1 MSFSFSRLSD
11 PGYFR
16 ENRMDA
22 HSDHVALD
30 GAGNS
35 LRMSLNGAWR
45 FFHALNE
52 AQVIPGFESEAY
64 DCRSWAEI
72 PVPAHIQMEGYG
84 HPQYCNT
91 QYPWDG
97 TDSTD
102 VGAVPSFFNPVA
114 CYVKYFTLPEGWR
127 EDRVIISFQGV
138 ESCVAVWL
146 NGQYVGF
153 SSDTFTPDEFELTP
167 YLKDGENKLACRV
180 YRFGVSSWLEDQDFY
195 RFSGIFRDVYL
206 QRIPRAHLTDLR
218 VRTLLDDDYRDAVLE
233 VEMKAEAPAGSR
245 AVLALMD
252 GDEEIAG
259 CAFDIENGCRK
270 AAMPVSAP
278 RKWSAEVPNLYDL
291 DILMMGPEGE
301 VCERIRQKV
310 GFRRFEMKDGLML
323 INGRRIVF
331 KGTNRHDFCAEKG
344 RAVPP
349 ETIRRDLITMKR
361 NNLNAIRTSHY
372 PNNSVL
378 YELCD
383 ELGLYVIDEC
393 NMETHGVW
401 EMLMKGKLVPGQT
414 LPGDRPAYLE
424 IMLDRVTSMLERDK
438 NHPCILIWS
447 CGNESYGGTVI
458 REMSDAFRRMD
469 DTRLVHYEG
478 VSYDGRPGC
487 DMDTTDMYSQMYTP
501 AKKVREFLKSHP
513 DKPFILCEYTHS
525 MGNSNG
531 AMHWYTQMAYEEP
544 RYQGG
549 FIWDYIDQSIR
560 GRDRYGETL
569 YRYGGDCDE
578 RPHDGNFSG
587 NGICFGNGDPTP
599 KMQEVKYN
607 YRSIEAEP
615 SREGILIRNR
625 HLFRSTKDFDCVV
638 ILEKDGEEICRAPI
652 ETDVAP
658 MSEDT
663 VPVPFALPEKAGE
676 YALTV
681 SFRLR
686 EDTAWAERG
695 YEVAYGQGVW
705 KGTEKAK
712 APAPAPAPALRI
724 VEGDR
729 NTGVFGDGFSAM
741 FSMEQ
746 GTLISYTVY
755 GREMLKTPP
764 KPVFWRAPVDND
776 LGNGM
781 PVRYAQWKIA
791 DLYAVPLGD
800 QKEGRIGGSVP
811 EKIQRVTRNG
821 DGSVTFRSWWMLPGA
836 PVSFCLMEITV
847 FPGGR
852 TEIRLSLDPAEDRGD
867 PPLFGVSF
875 KTDADF
881 DQIRYYGNGPE
892 ENYIDRK
899 EGARLGIF
907 TTTAKKNMT
916 PYLRPQECGN
926 RTGVRWAEVTDFRG
940 RGLRFRGDGMEFNAL
955 PWTAHEIENAAH
967 GNELPKPVYTVIRAA
982 TMQMGVGGDDS
993 WGSLTHEEYCLNG
1006 KEKLT
1011 FSCTMEPVL

>member
-1 MSFSFSRLSD
+1 MSFDFSRLSD

-16 ENRMDA
+16 ENRLNA

-30 GAGNS
+30 GADES
-35 LRMSLNGAWR
+35 LRLSLNGAWR
-45 FFHALNE
+45 FFHARNE
-52 AQVIPGFESEAY
+52 SQVIPGFESAEY

-97 TDSTD
+97 TD
-102 VGAVPSFFNPVA
+102 GMEIGEVPEFFNPVA
-114 CYVKYFTLPEGWR
+114 CYVKYFTLPESWR
-127 EDRVIISFQGV
+127 RDRVILSFQGV

-146 NGQYVGF
+146 NGNYVGF
-153 SSDTFTPDEFELTP
+153 ASDSFTPDEFELTP
-167 YLKDGENKLACRV
+167 YLKEGENKLACRV
-180 YRFGVSSWLEDQDFY
+180 YRFGVSSWLEDQDFF

-218 VRTLLDDDYRDAVLE
+218 VRTLLDEAYRDAVLE
-233 VEMKAEAPAGSR
+233 CELKTEAPAGSR

-252 GDEEIAG
+252 GSEEIAG
-259 CAFDIENGCRK
+259 CAFDIDAGSK
-270 AAMPVSAP
+270 TAAMPVSAP
-278 RKWSAEVPNLYDL
+278 RKWSAEIPNLYDL
-291 DILMMGPEGE
+291 DIQILGPDGE
-301 VCERIRQKV
+301 VCEKIRQKV

-323 INGRRIVF
+323 LNGQRIVF
-331 KGTNRHDFCAEKG
+331 KGADRHDFCAETG
-344 RAVPP
+344 RAVRP

-372 PNNSVL
+372 PNSSVL

-401 EMLMKGKLVPGQT
+401 ELLYKGKITPPET
-414 LPGDRPAYLE
+414 LPGDRAEYRE
-424 IMLDRVTSMLERDK
+424 MMLDRVSSMLERDK

-487 DMDTTDMYSQMYTP
+487 DIDTTDMYTQMYTP
-501 AKKVREFLKSHP
+501 ARKIREFLATHP

-531 AMHWYTQMAYEEP
+531 AMHWYTQLAYEEP

-549 FIWDYIDQSIR
+549 FIWDYIDQGIR
-560 GRDRYGETL
+560 GRDRYGRTV
-569 YRYGGDCDE
+569 YGYGGDCDE

-587 NGICFGNGDPTP
+587 NGICFGDGTPTP

-607 YRSIEAEP
+607 YRNIEAEP

-638 ILEKDGEEICRAPI
+638 ILEREGEEICRARV
-652 ETDVAP
+652 ETDIAP
-658 MSEDT
+658 MSEET
-663 VPVPFALPEKAGE
+663 VAVPFAIPEKAGE

-681 SFRLR
+681 SFRLK
-686 EDTAWAERG
+686 EDTPWADRGHEIAW
-695 YEVAYGQGVW
+695 GQGVW
-705 KGTEKAK
+705 KVEGAQKA
-712 APAPAPAPALRI
+712 AAPAPALRI
-724 VEGDR
+724 MEGDR
-729 NTGVFGDGFSAM
+729 NVGVFGDGFTAM
-741 FSMEQ
+741 YSKEK
-746 GTLISYTVY
+746 GTLISYTVC

-764 KPVFWRAPVDND
+764 RPVFWRAPIDND

-781 PVRYAQWKIA
+781 PARYAQWKIA
-791 DLYAVPLGD
+791 DLYAAPVDARMAERMGITL
-800 QKEGRIGGSVP
+800 P
-811 EKIQRVTRNG
+811 EDVETVTRNG
-821 DGSVTFRSWWMLPGA
+821 DGSVTFRNWWMLPA
-836 PVSFCLMEITV
+836 ARTAFCLMTV
-847 FPGGR
+847 TVHPCGR
-852 TEIRLSLDPAEDRGD
+852 TEIALRYDPAEGMDEM
-867 PPLFGVSF
+867 PLFGVSF

-907 TTTAKKNMT
+907 TTTAAGNMT

-940 RGLRFRGDGMEFNAL
+940 RGLRLRGDGMEFSAL
-955 PWTAHEIENAAH
+955 PWTAHEIENADH
-967 GNELPKPVYTVIRAA
+967 PNELPAPLYTVIRAA
-982 TMQMGVGGDDS
+982 KVQMGVGGDDS
-993 WGSLTHEEYCLNG
+993 WGARTHDEYLIRE
-1006 KEKLT
+1006 KERMT
-1011 FSCTMEPVL
+1011 FCFSIEPVI